1 MDCDV
6 FLLPVSRIFRTRIDD
21 EANTALH
28 WHQHSLHT
36 TLHTSDTGDAVTHG
50 HHLTPYIPILMS
62 MVVNHSSDL
71 MCVQRPYLIHK
82 QLNSLSTNIH
92 GTVDTITHSTQEP
105 VTCHRLRI
113 FCRPAAVLLPRPGP
127 AGKWKRIV
135 VNIFLIPSIIPLQ
148 NIPRCAAA
156 ALTNPDLHPASETQ
170 PSPAQPQPTPRVHIL
185 RLN

>member
-6 FLLPVSRIFRTRIDD
+6 FLLPVSRIFRTRIND
-21 EANTALH
+21 EANTGTSTSTSTSTVST
-28 WHQHSLHT
+28 QHYT
-36 TLHTSDTGDAVTHG
+36 HTSDTEDAVTHG
-50 HHLTPYIPILMS
+50 HHVYGSKSFIRPY
-62 MVVNHSSDL
+62 V
-71 MCVQRPYLIHK
+71 RPYLIHK

-92 GTVDTITHSTQEP
+92 GTVDIITHSTQEP

-113 FCRPAAVLLPRPGP
+113 FCGPAAVLLPRPGP

-170 PSPAQPQPTPRVHIL
+170 PSPAQPSPPPRVHIL

>member
-6 FLLPVSRIFRTRIDD
+6 FLLPVSRIFRTRIND
-21 EANTALH
+21 EANTGTSTSTSTVSRHHYTPRTLGMQSH
-28 WHQHSLHT
+28 MVI
-36 TLHTSDTGDAVTHG
+36 TLHLTS
-50 HHLTPYIPILMS
+50 ILMS

-92 GTVDTITHSTQEP
+92 GTVDIITHSTQEP

-113 FCRPAAVLLPRPGP
+113 FCRPAAVLLPQPGP

-170 PSPAQPQPTPRVHIL
+170 PSPAQPSPSPPPESIF
-185 RLN
+185 

>member
-6 FLLPVSRIFRTRIDD
+6 FLLPVSRIFRTRIND
-21 EANTALH
+21 EANTGTSTSTSTVST
-28 WHQHSLHT
+28 QHYTPRTLGMQSHMVI
-36 TLHTSDTGDAVTHG
+36 TLHLTS
-50 HHLTPYIPILMS
+50 ILMS

-92 GTVDTITHSTQEP
+92 GTVDIITHSTQEP

-170 PSPAQPQPTPRVHIL
+170 PSPSPPPESIF
-185 RLN
+185 

>member
-6 FLLPVSRIFRTRIDD
+6 FQLPVSRIFRTRIND
-21 EANTALH
+21 EANTGTSTSTVST
-28 WHQHSLHT
+28 QH
-36 TLHTSDTGDAVTHG
+36 TLDTEDAVTHG
-50 HHLTPYIPILMS
+50 HHVYGSKLFIRPY
-62 MVVNHSSDL
+62 V
-71 MCVQRPYLIHK
+71 RPYLIHN